1 LNHLVSSKFLKL
13 ENSRLSLLEKLDK
26 VSPSKLEMPPVPG
39 KWSVSQIFYHLNRAE
54 RLSVLYVSKKQLD
67 INNLKRTGLKEQLKM
82 IGLKIRF
89 QLPFGLKAPVN
100 VLGDVPLEVNYP
112 QVIAEWKVTRD
123 KLKKLLD
130 SLPDEI
136 LYKNVFKQPAIGR
149 INIFQMLDF
158 MQAHFDRH
166 QKQVERIVR
175 KNPS

>member
-1 LNHLVSSKFLKL
+1 MKL
-13 ENSRLSLLEKLDK
+13 F
-26 VSPSKLEMPPVPG
+26 
-39 KWSVSQIFYHLNRAE
+39 IIA
-54 RLSVLYVSKKQLD
+54 
-67 INNLKRTGLKEQLKM
+67 GLKEQLKM